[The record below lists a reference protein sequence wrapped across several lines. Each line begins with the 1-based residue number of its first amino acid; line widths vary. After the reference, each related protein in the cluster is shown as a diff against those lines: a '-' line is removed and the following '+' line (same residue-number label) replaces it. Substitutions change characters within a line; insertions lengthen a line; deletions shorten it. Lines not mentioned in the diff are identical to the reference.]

1 MATHPYQL
9 VFLGPIRDKYAPALR
24 QQIEKLF
31 ADTGLDFASDAQLL
45 VGGAAPPDWGGFP
58 VAIWFGAEGAAI
70 ASDDAALM
78 REFLERGFTLFT
90 VVEDLSR
97 YSSSVP
103 AELKAING
111 QGWDLAR
118 VSADVMKGFRLAR
131 KVRQAFISYKRTES
145 AGVAHQLFHE
155 LNERCYRVFLDTAS
169 VEAGADFQKA
179 LWSRMADVDLLI
191 LLDTPNALLST
202 WVHQEFN
209 RAHDLGLG
217 VVQLIWPGH
226 SRTRGTELSLPIQL
240 EAKDFVGSRFDD
252 KGVLETV
259 PLANVLSAIEGER
272 IRSLSARRTRLI
284 EGLLDHVKGKGAT
297 FFVHPMRH
305 LDVLK
310 DTVKV
315 AEVLPFVGVP
325 DSLSLYQCEKEKKHD
340 PTIVVFNGL
349 GVDEEW
355 AEHLRWLNKKAT
367 VTVHQIDDFGNF
379 LGGFL

>member
-24 QQIEKLF
+24 QQIEELF

-45 VGGAAPPDWGGFP
+45 VGGAAAPDWGGFP
-58 VAIWFGAEGAAI
+58 VAIWFGAEGAGI

-78 REFLERGFTLFT
+78 REFLERGFTLFP

-191 LLDTPNALLST
+191 LLDTPNAFLST

-226 SRTRGTELSLPIQL
+226 SRMRGTELSLPIQL

-259 PLANVLSAIEGER
+259 PLANVLSVIEGER

-284 EGLLDHVKGKGAT
+284 DGLLDHVKGKGAT

-315 AEVLPFVGVP
+315 AEVVPFVGVP
-325 DSLSLYQCEKEKKHD
+325 DSLSLYQYEKEKKHD

-367 VTVHQIDDFGNF
+367 VTVHQIDDFGNL